1 MTLTCL
7 LIEEKA
13 LSHVLLRNIQTA
25 YNGVF
30 HFAYIQVPAL
40 HLASDVNS
48 GLFWNALSIILI
60 VNMIDETDSKIYH

>member
-48 GLFWNALSIILI
+48 GLF
-60 VNMIDETDSKIYH
+60 